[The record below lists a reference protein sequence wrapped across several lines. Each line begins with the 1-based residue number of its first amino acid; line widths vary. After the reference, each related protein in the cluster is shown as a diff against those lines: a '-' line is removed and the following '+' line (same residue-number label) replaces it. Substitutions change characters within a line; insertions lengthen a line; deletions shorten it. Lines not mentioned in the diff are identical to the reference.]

1 MTHCTEIVNFCGSN
15 LGNDRDEVC
24 RVAQV
29 TIVKEQ
35 FNPCFVAILVDVV
48 DTSRVETRG
57 STDDTVYLQTPNKL
71 QRGRISIDFLRAN
84 DMN

>member
-1 MTHCTEIVNFCGSN
+1 
-15 LGNDRDEVC
+15 
-24 RVAQV
+24 
-29 TIVKEQ
+29 
-35 FNPCFVAILVDVV
+35 VV